1 MEKIKEFKKVNDII
15 KIDCGDYFLNAR
27 VVAFECEM
35 YVYAL
40 EFTDLNG
47 VEHVMHTDVLNVKDD
62 VVEYSKLTIEP

>member
-1 MEKIKEFKKVNDII
+1 
-15 KIDCGDYFLNAR
+15 
-27 VVAFECEM
+27 M

-62 VVEYSKLTIEP
+62 VVEFSKLTMEP

>member
-1 MEKIKEFKKVNDII
+1 MKKVKEFKKVNDII

-27 VVAFECEM
+27 VAAFECEM

-47 VEHVMHTDVLNVKDD
+47 VEHVMHTEVLNVKDD
-62 VVEYSKLTIEP
+62 VLVATQYT